1 MLETKNLRFKYDDD
15 SELSF
20 PDIKTSKEN
29 LLILGA
35 SGVGKTTFLH
45 LLSGLLKPLEG
56 EIDLIGTPISKLT
69 MTEMDRF
76 RGKNIGIVFQ
86 KPHFINSLTVKE
98 NLQLAQYISKKIDKT
113 RINSLLES
121 LGIEDKANKKT
132 LNLSQGEKQRV
143 SIARTL
149 IMKPK
154 FVVCDEP
161 TSMLDVSI
169 RISIMDLML
178 NLAKDLEVS
187 YLYITHDLAVARY
200 MCNRIAVMFNGKIVE
215 IGETEELLQN
225 PVHPYTKR
233 LISSIPIPDPTYKR
247 EQYKVNFD
255 ELDNIIS
262 KNPNE
267 KMVDIGGGHLVAT
280 HDTKDFLIES

>member
-15 SELSF
+15 SVLSF

-69 MTEMDRF
+69 MSEMDRF

-113 RINSLLES
+113 RISSLLES

-143 SIARTL
+143 AIALAIVNSPKL
-149 IMKPK
+149 ILA
-154 FVVCDEP
+154 DEP
-161 TSMLDVSI
+161 TSSLD
-169 RISIMDLML
+169 DLNCNKVITL
-178 NLAKDLEVS
+178 LKNQAAKYKAKLII
-187 YLYITHDLAVARY
+187 ITPDY
-200 MCNRIAVMFNGKIVE
+200 
-215 IGETEELLQN
+215 
-225 PVHPYTKR
+225 R
-233 LISSIPIPDPTYKR
+233 LK
-247 EQYKVNFD
+247 KHF
-255 ELDNIIS
+255 
-262 KNPNE
+262 KNT
-267 KMVDIGGGHLVAT
+267 LS
-280 HDTKDFLIES
+280 L

>member
-15 SELSF
+15 SVLSF
-20 PDIKTSKEN
+20 PDIKTSKKN

-69 MTEMDRF
+69 MSKMDRF

-113 RINSLLES
+113 RISSLLES

-143 SIARTL
+143 AIALAIVNSPKL
-149 IMKPK
+149 ILA
-154 FVVCDEP
+154 DEP
-161 TSMLDVSI
+161 TSSLD
-169 RISIMDLML
+169 DLNCNKVI
-178 NLAKDLEVS
+178 NLLKNQAAKYKAKLII
-187 YLYITHDLAVARY
+187 ITHDY
-200 MCNRIAVMFNGKIVE
+200 
-215 IGETEELLQN
+215 
-225 PVHPYTKR
+225 R
-233 LISSIPIPDPTYKR
+233 LK
-247 EQYKVNFD
+247 KHF
-255 ELDNIIS
+255 
-262 KNPNE
+262 KNT
-267 KMVDIGGGHLVAT
+267 LS
-280 HDTKDFLIES
+280 L

>member
-1 MLETKNLRFKYDDD
+1 MLETKNLRFKYDND

-56 EIDLIGTPISKLT
+56 EIDFIGTPISKLT
-69 MTEMDRF
+69 MSEMDRF

-113 RINSLLES
+113 RISSLLES

-143 SIARTL
+143 AIALAIVNSPKL
-149 IMKPK
+149 ILA
-154 FVVCDEP
+154 DEP
-161 TSMLDVSI
+161 TSSLD
-169 RISIMDLML
+169 DLNCDKVI
-178 NLAKDLEVS
+178 NLLKDQAAKYKAKLII
-187 YLYITHDLAVARY
+187 ITHDY
-200 MCNRIAVMFNGKIVE
+200 
-215 IGETEELLQN
+215 
-225 PVHPYTKR
+225 R
-233 LISSIPIPDPTYKR
+233 LK
-247 EQYKVNFD
+247 KHF
-255 ELDNIIS
+255 
-262 KNPNE
+262 KNT
-267 KMVDIGGGHLVAT
+267 LS
-280 HDTKDFLIES
+280 L

>member
-56 EIDLIGTPISKLT
+56 EIDLIGIPISKLT

-143 SIARTL
+143 AIALAIVNSPKL
-149 IMKPK
+149 ILAY
-154 FVVCDEP
+154 EP
-161 TSMLDVSI
+161 TSSLD
-169 RISIMDLML
+169 DLNCDKVI
-178 NLAKDLEVS
+178 NLLKDQAAKYKAKLII
-187 YLYITHDLAVARY
+187 ITHDY
-200 MCNRIAVMFNGKIVE
+200 
-215 IGETEELLQN
+215 
-225 PVHPYTKR
+225 R
-233 LISSIPIPDPTYKR
+233 LK
-247 EQYKVNFD
+247 KHF
-255 ELDNIIS
+255 
-262 KNPNE
+262 KNT
-267 KMVDIGGGHLVAT
+267 LS
-280 HDTKDFLIES
+280 L

>member
-45 LLSGLLKPLEG
+45 LLSGLLKPSEG
-56 EIDLIGTPISKLT
+56 EIDLIGIPISKLT

-121 LGIEDKANKKT
+121 LGIENKANKKT

-143 SIARTL
+143 AIALAIVNSPKL
-149 IMKPK
+149 ILA
-154 FVVCDEP
+154 DEP
-161 TSMLDVSI
+161 TSSLD
-169 RISIMDLML
+169 DLNCDKVI
-178 NLAKDLEVS
+178 NLLKDQAARYKAKLII
-187 YLYITHDLAVARY
+187 ITHDY
-200 MCNRIAVMFNGKIVE
+200 
-215 IGETEELLQN
+215 
-225 PVHPYTKR
+225 R
-233 LISSIPIPDPTYKR
+233 LK
-247 EQYKVNFD
+247 KHF
-255 ELDNIIS
+255 
-262 KNPNE
+262 KNT
-267 KMVDIGGGHLVAT
+267 LS
-280 HDTKDFLIES
+280 L